1 MISVEKNFLFVHVP
15 KTGGNSIQTILKNYS
30 EDTIINL
37 GKHHDGVERFEVRN
51 NKYNIKKNFTLNGY
65 KLVLPPEQFKK
76 MFKFATIRN
85 PWDRCISF
93 YFSPS
98 RGVKEWNRDDFI
110 LFVNK
115 MKPLRHYIKLES
127 FINKVLRKLK
137 MPINI
142 NTGRLDQDI
151 DFLIRFEN
159 LEQDFQIVCQ
169 KIGIPHITL
178 PKYNKSERKHY
189 SKYYDQELKEIIE
202 KKFKEEI
209 ELVDYE
215 FKSMSA
221 LS

>member
-30 EDTIINL
+30 EDIIINL
-37 GKHHDGVERFEVRN
+37 AKHHDGVERFEVRN
-51 NKYNIKKNFTLNGY
+51 NKYNIKKHSTLNEY
-65 KLVLPPEQFKK
+65 KSVLSPKQLKK
-76 MFKFATIRN
+76 MFKFATTRN

-98 RGVKEWNRDDFI
+98 RGVKEWNRNDFI

-115 MKPLRHYIKLES
+115 VKPLHHYIKVEP
-127 FINKVLRKLK
+127 FINKVARKLK

-142 NTGRLDQDI
+142 NTGRLDRDI

-159 LEQDFQIVCQ
+159 LEEDFQRVC
-169 KIGIPHITL
+169 KNIDIPHITL

-189 SKYYDQELKEIIE
+189 SKYYDQELKEIVG

-209 ELVDYE
+209 ELVGYE
-215 FKSMSA
+215 FESISV
-221 LS
+221 LL

>member
-1 MISVEKNFLFVHVP
+1 M
-15 KTGGNSIQTILKNYS
+15 
-30 EDTIINL
+30 
-37 GKHHDGVERFEVRN
+37 
-51 NKYNIKKNFTLNGY
+51 
-65 KLVLPPEQFKK
+65 
-76 MFKFATIRN
+76 
-85 PWDRCISF
+85 
-93 YFSPS
+93 
-98 RGVKEWNRDDFI
+98 
-110 LFVNK
+110 
-115 MKPLRHYIKLES
+115 
-127 FINKVLRKLK
+127 
-137 MPINI
+137 
-142 NTGRLDQDI
+142 
-151 DFLIRFEN
+151 IRFEN